1 MAFHMRPV
9 IVLVGRPN
17 VGKSTLFNR
26 LTRSRDALV
35 ADEPGLTRDRRYGD
49 GHYGRHEFIAVDTGG
64 IVDPDHQENRSGRPA
79 VIDELVSRQ
88 SLQALDEATV
98 VFFMLDAREGLN
110 PLDMEIARLLRQRN
124 INTRVVVNKAE
135 GLDPALVAADFYTLG
150 LGEPVAI
157 SAAHGDRVGALI
169 DDVFE
174 DIVED
179 TETPESE
186 DAVAAGPRVAVVG
199 RPNVGKSTLVNALLG
214 EERVLTFDQPGTTRD
229 SIAIPFERQGR
240 PYVLV
245 DTAGVRRRKRVSEVV
260 EKFSIIKTLQAID
273 EANVVILVL
282 DGSEGVTDQDLSL
295 AGYVLERGRA
305 VVIAINKWDKT
316 DSDQREACR
325 REVDRRLPFLGF
337 AELHFISALRGEGVG
352 KVLSAADRAYSSAT
366 TDLPTAR
373 LNEVLKQALEKT
385 PPPMRHGRRI
395 KLKYAH
401 QGGRNP
407 PTVVIHGNQAEA
419 VPAHYQRYLINVFRK
434 AFDLKGTPIRIE
446 FRQGANPFA
455 GRRSKTDKKKR
466 YSRR

>member
-1 MAFHMRPV
+1 MRPV
-9 IVLVGRPN
+9 VVLVGRPN

-49 GHYGRHEFIAVDTGG
+49 GRCGRHEFIVVDTGG
-64 IVDPDHQENRSGRPA
+64 IVDPTRREGRSGHPA
-79 VIDELVSRQ
+79 AIDDLVSQQ
-88 SLQALDEATV
+88 SLQAIDEATV
-98 VFFMLDAREGLN
+98 VFFMVDAREGLH
-110 PLDMEIARLLRQRN
+110 PLDQDIARLLRQRG

-135 GLDPALVAADFYTLG
+135 GLDQALVVSDFYTLG

-157 SAAHGDRVGALI
+157 SAAHGDRVSALI
-169 DDVFE
+169 DDVLE
-174 DIVED
+174 TIVDETGK
-179 TETPESE
+179 TEAEEVSST
-186 DAVAAGPRVAVVG
+186 GPRVAVVG

-229 SIAIPFERQGR
+229 SIVIPFERQGR

-273 EANVVILVL
+273 EANVVILVI

-305 VVIAINKWDKT
+305 VVVAVNKWDKT
-316 DSDQREACR
+316 DADQRDACR

-337 AELHFISALRGEGVG
+337 AELHFISALRGEGIG
-352 KVLSAADRAYSSAT
+352 KVLAAADRAYQAAT
-366 TDLPTAR
+366 REMSTSR
-373 LNEVLKQALEKT
+373 LNEVLRQAVEKT

-395 KLKYAH
+395 KLKFAH

-419 VPAHYQRYLINVFRK
+419 VPAHYRRYLINVFRK
-434 AFDLKGTPIRIE
+434 AFDLQGTPVRVE
-446 FRQGANPFA
+446 FRQGVNPFA
-455 GRRSKTDKKKR
+455 GRRSKTDRKKKT
-466 YSRR
+466 SRR